1 MSIRKYLSGY
11 EKLQKREKLKNKLNL
26 KKDLWI
32 NLLLLLKK
40 KKKTTTKSLG
50 ENIVNEQ
57 ETHQKEL
64 EDNEI
69 IQWKDNNENSHN
81 NVQTSNVTI
90 IDNGKQDNLKKN
102 EKITNLPTDNIYDPS
117 QWENI
122 DTKLRDLLV
131 ETVQLGTMI

>member
-26 KKDLWI
+26 NKDLWI
-32 NLLLLLKK
+32 NLLLL
-40 KKKTTTKSLG
+40 
-50 ENIVNEQ
+50 
-57 ETHQKEL
+57 
-64 EDNEI
+64 
-69 IQWKDNNENSHN
+69 
-81 NVQTSNVTI
+81 
-90 IDNGKQDNLKKN
+90 LKKN

>member
-40 KKKTTTKSLG
+40 KKTTTKSLG

-57 ETHQKEL
+57 KTHQKEL

-90 IDNGKQDNLKKN
+90 IDNGKQDNFKKN
-102 EKITNLPTDNIYDPS
+102 EKITNLPIDNIYDPS

>member
-40 KKKTTTKSLG
+40 KKTTTKSLG

-57 ETHQKEL
+57 KTHQKEL

-69 IQWKDNNENSHN
+69 IQ
-81 NVQTSNVTI
+81 
-90 IDNGKQDNLKKN
+90 
-102 EKITNLPTDNIYDPS
+102 
-117 QWENI
+117 
-122 DTKLRDLLV
+122 
-131 ETVQLGTMI
+131 

>member
-1 MSIRKYLSGY
+1 MSIRKYLSRY

-32 NLLLLLKK
+32 NLLLLFKK
-40 KKKTTTKSLG
+40 KKKTKTKSLG

-69 IQWKDNNENSHN
+69 IQ
-81 NVQTSNVTI
+81 
-90 IDNGKQDNLKKN
+90 
-102 EKITNLPTDNIYDPS
+102 
-117 QWENI
+117 
-122 DTKLRDLLV
+122 
-131 ETVQLGTMI
+131 

>member
-1 MSIRKYLSGY
+1 MDKFVTTI
-11 EKLQKREKLKNKLNL
+11 
-26 KKDLWI
+26 
-32 NLLLLLKK
+32 KK

-90 IDNGKQDNLKKN
+90 IDNGKQDNFKEN
-102 EKITNLPTDNIYDPS
+102 EKITTLPTDNIYDPS

-122 DTKLRDLLV
+122 DTQLRDLLV